1 MNQGNEKAEV
11 KKQTTLR
18 LPAELYEA
26 LEEISTYLGI
36 SFNTL
41 VNQEL
46 KKSINYYPYLL

>member
-26 LEEISTYLGI
+26 LNDMKELTGFSIT
-36 SFNTL
+36 TL
-41 VNQEL
+41 IFLSVWNSVI
-46 KKSINYYPYLL
+46 KTF